1 MFDLSSG
8 KLILIGV
15 IALVVVGPKELPG
28 LLRQAGRAIAKLRG
42 MAGEFRQQF
51 DEAMREAELDD
62 VAKLVTDV
70 KGGLSSTVSGV
81 LDPVTKLPGEIS
93 AAATIGDLATG
104 TESGT
109 AATATGGVSLDLP
122 MPPEPPP
129 IALPG
134 SGETPAP
141 KSRSRKKA
149 TPKSEANL
157 AEAGP
162 VEASPAAAEASPAK
176 AAPAKQAPAKQAPA
190 KPKPAKA
197 AAAKASP
204 VKKSATKAAPVKTTA
219 AETAAAEATKTTA
232 AKPAAKPKSPR
243 RSNASTVKAAV
254 SEEGA

>member
-28 LLRQAGRAIAKLRG
+28 LLRQAGRALAKLRA

-51 DEAMREAELDD
+51 DEAMREAELGD
-62 VAKLVTDV
+62 VTKLVDDV
-70 KGGLSSTVSGV
+70 KGGLSSTISGV
-81 LDPVTKLPGEIS
+81 LDPVTKLPGEIG
-93 AAATIGDLATG
+93 AAATIGDLSTG

-141 KSRSRKKA
+141 KTRSRKKVA
-149 TPKSEANL
+149 PK
-157 AEAGP
+157 
-162 VEASPAAAEASPAK
+162 AEASAVETSAAETIPAK
-176 AAPAKQAPAKQAPA
+176 AAPA

-197 AAAKASP
+197 ASAKGAPAKPKPAKASP
-204 VKKSATKAAPVKTTA
+204 AKTSTAKAAPVNTA
-219 AETAAAEATKTTA
+219 PAETASTETA
-232 AKPAAKPKSPR
+232 VEPKSPR
-243 RSNASTVKAAV
+243 RSKAAV

>member
-81 LDPVTKLPGEIS
+81 LDPVTKLPGEIG
-93 AAATIGDLATG
+93 AAATIGDLSTG

-141 KSRSRKKA
+141 KTRSRKKA
-149 TPKSEANL
+149 VPKS
-157 AEAGP
+157 EAGP
-162 VEASPAAAEASPAK
+162 VEAGPVEAGPVETSPAVASAAEASPAK
-176 AAPAKQAPAKQAPA
+176 AAPARQAAA

-197 AAAKASP
+197 VSAKASP
-204 VKKSATKAAPVKTTA
+204 VKKSTTKAAPVKTAA
-219 AETAAAEATKTTA
+219 AETAPAKTTA

-243 RSNASTVKAAV
+243 RSRAAV